1 MAGLTAGEKQAMIQ
15 KLVDELP
22 VLRAKLDLSQEEL
35 GDRIGLS
42 RQMVVAMENQ
52 RRPMT
57 WNTYLSL
64 ILLFLHNQSTA
75 DLIRILRVY
84 TDKLRAFLDVSGGKR
99 NEDITG

>member
-22 VLRAKLDLSQEEL
+22 VLR
-35 GDRIGLS
+35 
-42 RQMVVAMENQ
+42 AMENQ

-75 DLIRILRVY
+75 DLIRILGVY
-84 TDKLRAFLDVSGGKR
+84 TDKLRALLDVSGGKR